1 MTNFKKVIH
10 FWKNDCQSCLWRSAL
25 MVEVAMTHG
34 AMVRRF
40 LFAEILANAFP
51 AGFRIYFPHAL
62 HTFTCPLFALV
73 SHEFVITLLD
83 ERGAEQELCV

>member
-1 MTNFKKVIH
+1 
-10 FWKNDCQSCLWRSAL
+10 